1 MSDSMVRSGV
11 AGLPV
16 PTFEHRAFTAPPS
29 LVDATVAIVTTA
41 GLVPPGEPS
50 WKPNDESYR
59 VLKRGDRNFELKHL
73 SPNFDRVG
81 FVADI
86 NVVYPIDRL
95 EEMAAAGEM
104 GAVSE
109 THLSF
114 MGAQNETMASIR
126 NDTGPAAAKLLKESG
141 VDVVL
146 LTPV

>member
-1 MSDSMVRSGV
+1 MSDTMVRSGV

-16 PTFEHRAFTAPPS
+16 PEFENPAFACPPALS
-29 LVDATVAIVTTA
+29 EATVAIVTTA

-59 VLKRGDRNFELKHL
+59 VLKREDRDFELKHL

-81 FVADI
+81 FIADI
-86 NVVYPIDRL
+86 NVVLPIDRL
-95 EEMAAAGEM
+95 EEMARAGEI
-104 GAVSE
+104 GGVSE

-126 NDTGPAAAKLLKESG
+126 NDTGPLAAKLLKEAG

>member
-1 MSDSMVRSGV
+1 MSDRMVRSGV

-16 PTFEHRAFTAPPS
+16 PTFENPAFTTPPPLS
-29 LVDATVAIVTTA
+29 DATVAIVTTA

-50 WKPNDESYR
+50 WKPDDASYR
-59 VLKRGDRNFELKHL
+59 VLKREDRNFELKHL
-73 SPNFDRVG
+73 SPNFDRIG
-81 FVADI
+81 FIADL

-95 EEMAAAGEM
+95 EEMARVGKI

-114 MGAQNETMASIR
+114 MGAQNETMTSIR
-126 NDTGPAAAKLLKESG
+126 NDTGPAAAKRLKESG

>member
-1 MSDSMVRSGV
+1 MSDSKVRSGV

-16 PTFEHRAFTAPPS
+16 PTIKNPAFIAPPA
-29 LVDATVAIVTTA
+29 LAGATVAIVTTA
-41 GLVPPGEPS
+41 GLVPPGEAS

-59 VLKRGDRNFELKHL
+59 VLRRADRDFELKHL

-81 FVADI
+81 FIADI

-95 EEMAAAGEM
+95 EDMAAEGEI

-114 MGAQNETMASIR
+114 MGAQNETMTSIR
-126 NDTGPAAAKLLKESG
+126 NDTGPAAAKLLKEAG